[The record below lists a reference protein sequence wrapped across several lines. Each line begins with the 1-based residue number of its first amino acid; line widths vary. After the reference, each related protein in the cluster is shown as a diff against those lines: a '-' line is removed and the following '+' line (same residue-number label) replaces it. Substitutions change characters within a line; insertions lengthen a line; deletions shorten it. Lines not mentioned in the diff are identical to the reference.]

1 MFGGGVTIWNSTF
14 FDCPNGRDEISLRH
28 SEYTNTDSEVKK
40 CNNRAVLAISVG
52 VLDKCYISQLIV
64 AVGEEMINEIITCA
78 HEDAKFRISTVGQQA
93 LITTET
99 SYPPP
104 SNVHVE
110 ANDSSQ
116 ITFAW
121 DEVTVQCSSLQ
132 YVITAINCGVCP
144 NTTADKNV
152 TCNIQSDI
160 SLRTNDTCLFAI
172 QT

>member
-28 SEYTNTDSEVKK
+28 SEYTNTVSEVKK
-40 CNNRAVLAISVG
+40 CNDGAVLAISVG
-52 VLDKCYISQLIV
+52 VLDKCYISQLTV
-64 AVGEEMINEIITCA
+64 AIGEEMINKIITCA
-78 HEDAKFRISTVGQQA
+78 REDTDRISTVGQQA
-93 LITTET
+93 LITTEM

-121 DEVTVQCSSLQ
+121 DEVIIQCSSLQ
-132 YVITAINCGVCP
+132 YIITA
-144 NTTADKNV
+144 V
-152 TCNIQSDI
+152 TVECVPTLLLIKTSHVIYN
-160 SLRTNDTCLFAI
+160 LT
-172 QT
+172 